1 MCHNKKLRAI
11 QDPKTNCQLYINN
24 SNLVI
29 WSCNR
34 LTSEMLKASK
44 AKIKNKCITQHNF
57 NRIMKQIQENKLF
70 GHFIPDIQIMCETY
84 FPQQP
89 VFFRFCDAMT
99 HFCSMCLSW
108 KQPHPKKTKQTGNT
122 RCST

>member
-57 NRIMKQIQENKLF
+57 NRIMKQMQENKLF
-70 GHFIPDIQIMCETY
+70 GHFIPDIQIMCETVFSSTASVFSILRCDETFLFY
-84 FPQQP
+84 VPFMETTPPQ
-89 VFFRFCDAMT
+89 
-99 HFCSMCLSW
+99 
-108 KQPHPKKTKQTGNT
+108 KNKTDRKH
-122 RCST
+122 